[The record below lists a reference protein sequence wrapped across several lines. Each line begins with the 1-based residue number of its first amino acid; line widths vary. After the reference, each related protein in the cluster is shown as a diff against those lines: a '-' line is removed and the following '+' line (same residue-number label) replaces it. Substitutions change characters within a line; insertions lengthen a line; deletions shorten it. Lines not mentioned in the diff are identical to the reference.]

1 MKIPNLLDTINK
13 EEFIIRES
21 RIANTDVI
29 LIQPEI
35 SAHWNKDNLIFRSS
49 IWTKDG
55 ELVSAGFPKFFN
67 YGEQVEL
74 SPPPTDIS
82 NAVLPAKIDGSLLI
96 ISKFKGEIIMRT
108 RGTFDASIHET
119 GAELADF
126 KERYPKLF
134 TNDADTWDYSVLIE
148 WVTPK
153 NQIILKYSETDFYLI
168 GMVKH
173 EDYSLATQK
182 YLDVMAETLGM
193 KRPSMFRFKAL
204 PDLLDTVKEA
214 KGIEGLVIYTN
225 NDQTLHK
232 IKSAWYLALHRMKSL
247 VGSFDKVYD
256 VWESFGRPSCF
267 DSFFNKMET
276 TFDFEIADQCKDHMN
291 KIIDTSIQT
300 DIKINDL
307 RLALD
312 QIKLCSSR
320 KEQALA
326 IQKDYKEWQTYLFLM
341 LNGKP
346 IDNKVYKKIF
356 FQIKG

>member
-1 MKIPNLLDTINK
+1 MKIDNLLDKINK

-21 RIANTDVI
+21 RIADTDVI

-96 ISKFKGEIIMRT
+96 ISKYKGQIIMRT
-108 RGTFDASIHET
+108 RGTFDAFVHEN
-119 GAELADF
+119 GNELVLLH
-126 KERYPKLF
+126 RYPKLF
-134 TNDADTWDYSVLIE
+134 EDTRDTWDYSILIE

-153 NQIILKYSETDFYLI
+153 NQIILKYPETDFYLI
-168 GMVKH
+168 GIVNH
-173 EDYSLATQK
+173 VDYSLDMQ
-182 YLDVMAETLGM
+182 YGLDEYAKVIGM
-193 KRPSMFRFKAL
+193 KRPAMYRFKAL
-204 PDLLDTVKEA
+204 PDLLDTIKEA

-232 IKSAWYLALHRMKSL
+232 IKSIWYLALHRMKSL

-256 VWESFGRPSCF
+256 VWESFGRPSSF
-267 DSFFNKMET
+267 DSFFHKMET

-291 KIIDTSIQT
+291 KIIDTAVQT

-312 QIKLCSSR
+312 QIKLLPT
-320 KEQALA
+320 KKDQALA

-341 LNGKP
+341 LNGKS
-346 IDNKVYKKIF
+346 IDSKVYKKIF
-356 FQIKG
+356 FQING